1 MHFTRVLSAVSSAKS
16 RYSFT
21 EKTDEEM
28 QPLSL
33 AERAELGCTSSST
46 LNYFSSASQSSVSMH
61 SVGFL
66 AIKYFLDALSRLPSE
81 LIGII
86 HGFLPHVTIN
96 GILWRHALERG
107 FLFNHLS
114 HDDVYL
120 KFVAH
125 AVASA
130 EFCKTNWDSLIELLD
145 QVQKHSTDQIPL
157 QIFFSLSD
165 RIFSDMNADKI
176 KQELSSAK
184 VSYFIK
190 NVYLPIGACL
200 GLGLGAIYAAYLLFY
215 HSGLVHEYLFK
226 RLLFI
231 EVGCSTALLAC
242 AFFAYA
248 LYIADSQTG
257 YAAQLAIEDILKDLP
272 QKKIDLSSI
281 GLSWEH
287 SRAME
292 NEIIRLLENVS
303 LEKKEELNQFLSRL
317 PFWKVK

>member
-1 MHFTRVLSAVSSAKS
+1 
-16 RYSFT
+16 
-21 EKTDEEM
+21 M

-33 AERAELGCTSSST
+33 AEQVELGCTSSTS
-46 LNYFSSASQSSVSMH
+46 NYFSSPSQSMVSRH
-61 SVGFL
+61 SSGFL
-66 AIKYFLDALSRLPSE
+66 TSKHFLDSLSGLPSE

-86 HGFLPHVTIN
+86 HDFLPHMTIN
-96 GILWRHALERG
+96 GTLWRHALERG

-120 KFVAH
+120 KSVVH

-130 EFCKTNWDSLIELLD
+130 EFCKTNWNSLIELLD
-145 QVQKHSTDQIPL
+145 EVQKHSTDQTPL
-157 QIFFSLSD
+157 QIFFSVSD

-176 KQELSSAK
+176 KQELSSARIN
-184 VSYFIK
+184 YFIK
-190 NVYLPIGACL
+190 NVYLPRGSCL
-200 GLGLGAIYAAYLLFY
+200 GFGLGALYASCFLFY
-215 HSGLVHEYLFK
+215 RSGLLHKHLFK

-231 EVGCSTALLAC
+231 EVGFSTALLAC
-242 AFFAYA
+242 VFFAYA

-257 YAAQLAIEDILKDLP
+257 YTAQYAIEDILKDLP

-292 NEIIRLLENVS
+292 NAIIRLLENVS
-303 LEKKEELNQFLSRL
+303 LEKQEELHQFLSRL